1 MNVLSVNFSYMLF
14 CIDSTTVVDLFVFL
28 GGVGSVLI
36 KVRGDL
42 VVVC

>member
-1 MNVLSVNFSYMLF
+1 MLF

-36 KVRGDL
+36 KGRGNL
-42 VVVC
+42 SVVCYDKNLNG